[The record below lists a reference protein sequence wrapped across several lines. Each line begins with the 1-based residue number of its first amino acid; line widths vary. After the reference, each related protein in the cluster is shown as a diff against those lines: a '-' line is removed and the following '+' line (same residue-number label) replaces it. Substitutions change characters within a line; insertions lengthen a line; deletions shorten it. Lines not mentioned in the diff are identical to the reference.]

1 MKLIVQPA
9 NILEGTIS
17 VPGDKSISHRAIMLG
32 ALAQGTTRIEGF
44 LRGEDCLSTIR
55 CFQGL
60 GISISLEEKLVI
72 VEGKGLKGLH
82 EPGEVLDVGNSGTTL
97 RLLSGIL
104 AGQHFTTFLTGD
116 QSILR
121 RPMGRVARPLRE
133 MGATILGREGGTL
146 APLAIQ
152 GGDLKAIHYKSPV
165 ASAQVKSALI
175 LAGLYASGW
184 TEISEPHLSRNHTEL
199 MLQAFGAEIKT
210 QGNSVSIK
218 GFPNL
223 VGQDVQVPGDI
234 SSAAFFL
241 VAGAIA
247 PKAKIT
253 IEGVG
258 LNPTRDGI
266 IQVLKAM
273 GAKLTITDT
282 KEVAG
287 ELIGTLTIESSSL
300 QGITIDGDI
309 IPRLIDEIPILA
321 VAAAFA
327 TGVTEIRDAAE
338 LKVKESNRISTM
350 AEGLSRLGARIEELP
365 DGLRIYG
372 GHTLKGNTCRS
383 YHDHRIAMAL
393 AVAGLQ
399 ATGETIIEDA
409 EAIPVSFPQFSQLL
423 EQLRKG

>member
-1 MKLIVQPA
+1 MRLSVQPTA
-9 NILEGTIS
+9 KLEGTIC
-17 VPGDKSISHRAIMLG
+17 VPGDKSISHRAVMLG
-32 ALAQGTTRIEGF
+32 ALAQGTTSIEGF

-60 GISISLEEKLVI
+60 GIPITLDEKLVI
-72 VEGKGLKGLH
+72 VEGKGLNGLQ
-82 EPGEVLDVGNSGTTL
+82 EPDEVLDVGNSGTTL
-97 RLLSGIL
+97 RLLAGIL
-104 AGQHFTTFLTGD
+104 AGQHFTTLLTGD
-116 QSILR
+116 NSILR
-121 RPMGRVARPLRE
+121 RPMGRVTNPLRE
-133 MGATILGREGGTL
+133 MGATILGRVGGTL

-152 GGDLKAIHYKSPV
+152 GGDLKAIHYNSPV
-165 ASAQVKSALI
+165 ASAQVKSALL
-175 LAGLYASGW
+175 LAGLYARGW

-199 MLQAFGAEIKT
+199 MLQAFGAEIQT

-218 GFPNL
+218 GSPQL
-223 VGQDVQVPGDI
+223 VGQDVIVPGDI

-247 PKAKIT
+247 PTAKIS

-266 IQVLKAM
+266 IQVLQAM
-273 GAKLTITDT
+273 GAKLTVTNT

-287 ELIGTLTIESSSL
+287 ELLGTLTIESSSL
-300 QGITIDGDI
+300 QGITIEGEI
-309 IPRLIDEIPILA
+309 IPRLIDEIPIIA

-327 TGVTEIRDAAE
+327 SGVTEIRDAAE
-338 LKVKESNRISTM
+338 LKVKESNRISSI
-350 AEGLSRLGARIEELP
+350 AEGLSNLGVRIEELP

-372 GHTLKGNTCRS
+372 GRPLIGHSCRS
-383 YHDHRIAMAL
+383 HHDHRIAMAL

-399 ATGETIIEDA
+399 AKGETSIEDA
-409 EAIPVSFPQFSQLL
+409 EAISISFPQFNQLL